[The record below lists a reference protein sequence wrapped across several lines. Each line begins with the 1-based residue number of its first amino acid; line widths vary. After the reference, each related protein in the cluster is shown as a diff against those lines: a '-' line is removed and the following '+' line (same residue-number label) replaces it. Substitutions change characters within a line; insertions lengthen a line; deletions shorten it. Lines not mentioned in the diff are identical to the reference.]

1 MRATVLVA
9 AQALGNGEAIT
20 TLSQPFRV
28 CGEKLGSTWGRMG
41 ASGPEEGGPVNVFG
55 YVVLAFAPAAVF
67 IGAAKA
73 LEWWVRW
80 GGPRNRTPMPT
91 GPPIE
96 RLVGDLRRLE
106 RDYVRIEESDLPR
119 RASRLQSVSLAYD
132 DTLFACCT
140 ALEIPCS
147 GRPPLDAVQR
157 LEVEAALA
165 QRGLT
170 W

>member
-1 MRATVLVA
+1 MICRSSDMR
-9 AQALGNGEAIT
+9 Q
-20 TLSQPFRV
+20 
-28 CGEKLGSTWGRMG
+28 KLGSMCGRMG
-41 ASGPEEGGPVNVFG
+41 YPGRRGGPVNVLG
-55 YVVLAFAPAAVF
+55 YAVLAFAPAAVF

-80 GGPRNRTPMPT
+80 GGPRSRTPTPT

-96 RLVGDLRRLE
+96 RLVDDLRRLE
-106 RDYVRIEESDLPR
+106 RDYVRIEESNLPR
-119 RASRLQSVSLAYD
+119 RAARLRSVSLAYD

-140 ALEIPCS
+140 ALEIPCT

-157 LEVEAALA
+157 LEIEATLA
-165 QRGLT
+165 QRGLS